1 MELKTWR
8 CHQVALKVLLEI
20 TGISV
25 ILLLPDWV
33 HWNQGSQRVSF
44 CKQKEGFFF
53 QFLCI
58 KRGWQYY
65 CNWVPLSDLQQHKI
79 ESVLEPGHSSAQ
91 LLLRLNR
98 PVQIYFMVFIGCVL
112 SYNLTFDSITKYFF
126 EWKGESEFLSI
137 TTLFF
142 LLYLSMSPTDSS
154 GSKNW
159 CAFVLW
165 WKVLKSTGKSV
176 TIC

>member
-126 EWKGESEFLSI
+126 LMEGRIWIPQHNYSFFFFIYLCHLQILGVAKIDLHLYCDEKCWKAQG
-137 TTLFF
+137 
-142 LLYLSMSPTDSS
+142 
-154 GSKNW
+154 NQ
-159 CAFVLW
+159 
-165 WKVLKSTGKSV
+165 
-176 TIC
+176 